1 MQNLKRKRK
10 RNKKP
15 LLSFFPMIADTTKTT
30 LVTRLLEQHLPGQ
43 FPENIKTLTS
53 DQKIAIIW
61 AYYFA
66 RDNTPLFGI
75 REYLFKELGIPYGI
89 TDERVTEVLHYPA
102 AVVYR
107 YERLQLRK

>member
-1 MQNLKRKRK
+1 
-10 RNKKP
+10 
-15 LLSFFPMIADTTKTT
+15 MIADTTKTT
-30 LVTRLLEQHLPGQ
+30 IVTRLLEQHLPRQ
-43 FPENIKTLTS
+43 FLEDIETLTS

-61 AYYFA
+61 AYYFT

-75 REYLFKELGIPYGI
+75 REYLSKELGIPYGI
-89 TDERVTEVLHYPA
+89 TDKKVTEVLHHPA